1 MEDNN
6 NEITEQ
12 RLLEMSED
20 FMEQFG
26 AKDRE
31 LDECREKLALAC
43 KGVAVGYSTLRTLD
57 NYISQMDLEGPLLI
71 VKKIIELTRA
81 DVSDILEELT
91 GSSNQNEP

>member
-12 RLLEMSED
+12 RLLEMSAD

-31 LDECREKLALAC
+31 LDECKEKLALAC

-57 NYISQMDLEGPLLI
+57 NYVEQMDLEGPLLLI
-71 VKKIIELTRA
+71 KKLIELTRA
-81 DVSDILEELT
+81 DISDILEELVDA
-91 GSSNQNEP
+91 NQNEP